1 MRIPTLAGL
10 IAGLLVGALVL
21 GAIALN
27 LGSTTLEP
35 PPASLALASPSPSP
49 SVSLS
54 PTASAGPSPTVS
66 GPSASGPSPSSSGP
80 TPVPTPT
87 IAVGLK
93 VGQMAP
99 GLTVARVGGGT
110 VDLASLRGKPVWLA
124 FTASWCPSCRDEMSL
139 MDAAAAQYGSQ
150 LEIVAVDVRED
161 AATAASLVTQ
171 TGFVATMG
179 IDADGTAQQ
188 TFGALVL
195 PMHYFIDKTG
205 VIRYVLFGEGTI
217 PGFATGLKSI
227 LPDVA
232 TFAP

>member
-1 MRIPTLAGL
+1 MRLPTLVGL

-21 GAIALN
+21 GAIALS
-27 LGSTTLEP
+27 LGSTTIE

-49 SVSLS
+49 SPGQSATAS
-54 PTASAGPSPTVS
+54 PTASASATPSEPSPP
-66 GPSASGPSPSSSGP
+66 GSPSSSGP
-80 TPVPTPT
+80 VPTPT
-87 IAVGLK
+87 LAVGLK
-93 VGQMAP
+93 VGLLAP
-99 GLTVARVGGGT
+99 GLTLARVGGGT
-110 VDLASLRGKPVWLA
+110 VDLASMRGKPVWLA

-139 MDAAAAQYGSQ
+139 MDAAAAQYGDH
-150 LEIVAVDVRED
+150 LTIVAVDVRED
-161 AATAASLVTQ
+161 AATAASLVSQ

-179 IDADGTAQQ
+179 IDPDGTAQE

-227 LPDVA
+227 LPGVA

>member
-1 MRIPTLAGL
+1 MRIPSVVGL
-10 IAGLLVGALVL
+10 VAGLLVGALVL

-27 LGSTTLEP
+27 LGSTKLEP

-49 SVSLS
+49 SVSAS
-54 PTASAGPSPTVS
+54 PTATA
-66 GPSASGPSPSSSGP
+66 SASSTLLSPGPSPSSSGQ
-80 TPVPTPT
+80 TPVATPT

-93 VGQMAP
+93 VGQLAP

-150 LEIVAVDVRED
+150 LQIVAVDVRED
-161 AATAASLVTQ
+161 AATAASLVAQ

-179 IDADGTAQQ
+179 IDPDGTAQQ

-217 PGFATGLKSI
+217 PGFTTGLKSI
-227 LPDVA
+227 LPGVA